1 MAWFTLFKKKELDMP
16 AEPLKE
22 ESSLKPYSFEEPKPD
37 NNDIKLLI
45 TKLDIVT
52 IKLDSIDRRLQ
63 RIEELAKER

>member
-16 AEPLKE
+16 VEPLKE
-22 ESSLKPYSFEEPKPD
+22 DSLKPYSFEEPKSD
-37 NNDIKLLI
+37 NDIRLLI